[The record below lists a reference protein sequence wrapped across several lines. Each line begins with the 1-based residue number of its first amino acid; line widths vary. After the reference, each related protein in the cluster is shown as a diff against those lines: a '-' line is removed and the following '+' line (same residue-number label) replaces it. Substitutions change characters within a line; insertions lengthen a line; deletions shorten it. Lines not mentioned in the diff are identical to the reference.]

1 MWYNVR
7 SMDAWRQASRIGELD
22 VSFPNIARDTT
33 ESLIDRNDENHS
45 DRSPGAPP
53 PVCPLP
59 LSNS

>member
-1 MWYNVR
+1 MFDPWTHDVKHR
-7 SMDAWRQASRIGELD
+7 AWRIGELD

-45 DRSPGAPP
+45 DRSPEATP